1 MTVIVGEIGKLLVI
15 YFSMLKEDRR
25 NAEEEEEGRIGGK
38 AEICRVNIK
47 GSEGEIDDYI

>member
-1 MTVIVGEIGKLLVI
+1 LLVI
-15 YFSMLKEDRR
+15 HFCIEKEKRR
-25 NAEEEEEGRIGGK
+25 NVEEEGERGESEEAQ